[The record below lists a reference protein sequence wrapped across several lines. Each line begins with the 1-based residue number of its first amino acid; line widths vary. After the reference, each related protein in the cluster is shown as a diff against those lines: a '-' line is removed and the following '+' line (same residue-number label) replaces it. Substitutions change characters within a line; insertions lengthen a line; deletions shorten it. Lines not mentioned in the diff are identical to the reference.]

1 MNYSN
6 ITDDRLQKDNEIY
19 NQMENLRIKSHLSHL
34 SDEEKTELERLTHT
48 YYVVNDDIRMYWK
61 TY

>member
-1 MNYSN
+1 
-6 ITDDRLQKDNEIY
+6 
-19 NQMENLRIKSHLSHL
+19 MENLRIKSHLSHL